1 MANYF
6 HFFEKFFY
14 FIFLLLCNNFFAFF
28 YSFFSNFLFYNKYMI
43 VLAGAS
49 ASGKTEVAKMLAKKY
64 GIVKAITT
72 TTRDLRVGEKDGRD
86 YFFVSKDKFLEMIHD
101 GRFVEYTTYND
112 HLYGSTK
119 DQIAENKCVV
129 VDPMGLK
136 AYIDLHDDN
145 ILTFFLES
153 TEDTRIKRMI
163 VRGDKEEKIK
173 SRILHDRE
181 AFKKENIP
189 SVDCTIE
196 SEYETVEEVADEI
209 YRIYQEF
216 LSKR

>member
-1 MANYF
+1 
-6 HFFEKFFY
+6 
-14 FIFLLLCNNFFAFF
+14 
-28 YSFFSNFLFYNKYMI
+28 MI